1 MNAPKCRVDEYSDF
15 LWCWAA
21 GCWGLTHH
29 PGQAPGAFSAA
40 QGIVSASAISWWKAI
55 RACLAAPIFSPGTI
69 VEFLNQS
76 SDENHMHYATNYV
89 GFTCAS
95 V

>member
-1 MNAPKCRVDEYSDF
+1 MPESLV
-15 LWCWAA
+15 
-21 GCWGLTHH
+21 
-29 PGQAPGAFSAA
+29 
-40 QGIVSASAISWWKAI
+40 
-55 RACLAAPIFSPGTI
+55 
-69 VEFLNQS
+69 LNQS

>member
-1 MNAPKCRVDEYSDF
+1 MRHALGARRWARPLALPHATGTGADRVR
-15 LWCWAA
+15 
-21 GCWGLTHH
+21 GR
-29 PGQAPGAFSAA
+29 A
-40 QGIVSASAISWWKAI
+40 QL
-55 RACLAAPIFSPGTI
+55 RAEHALLRQQPLVLRRRVKRPDVRPAERAL
-69 VEFLNQS
+69 LNQS

>member
-1 MNAPKCRVDEYSDF
+1 MSYTDVV
-15 LWCWAA
+15 
-21 GCWGLTHH
+21 
-29 PGQAPGAFSAA
+29 AA
-40 QGIVSASAISWWKAI
+40 QGRDDQRTS
-55 RACLAAPIFSPGTI
+55 LAALRAI
-69 VEFLNQS
+69 LNQS